1 MGARTCEAASQRIKD
16 LTYYVVQEGTE
27 EFDVLEFYLDRN
39 KTSTSQNPVVFNHRK
54 GILFNLYFA
63 LGAYFLLAEDSEEML
78 FPEFYASIQGKTK
91 GDALDLKASNLWSKL
106 YTRMMKIVNDFE
118 GKYMFIYLLFI

>member
-1 MGARTCEAASQRIKD
+1 MTKIFSFSKNS
-16 LTYYVVQEGTE
+16 L
-27 EFDVLEFYLDRN
+27 
-39 KTSTSQNPVVFNHRK
+39 
-54 GILFNLYFA
+54 

-91 GDALDLKASNLWSKL
+91 GDALDSKASNILSKL